1 MENAREIKGAGWIAP
16 SRGKIKSGVL
26 VVLLAGLSA
35 FAAGR
40 PGPDHPVSR
49 LLTLYAGGRFFELRD
64 TLAGMT
70 GNPFPEIEFF
80 RAAADNAF
88 NRLDSALR
96 RIGDYLEGESP
107 DSPRPLTKEA
117 WILRADIYRRSGRY
131 RESAEAQRTILDRFG
146 DELSLSEKAARENQ
160 YNVWTLL
167 SDVPAQSVEFAGDSV
182 IRMESR
188 HLPVRVADRI
198 FYAAADTGC
207 NLSVLYQS
215 LAVELGVNI
224 LEPSIKIQ
232 SGTGKWIDGRMAV
245 LPEMRLGEVL
255 IRNAVFLVLPD
266 EFFPVHPV
274 YPGFVRR
281 ALLGAPILVALK
293 EVTETRDGFWFI
305 PASPAPRDEQNM
317 CLFGFL
323 PLVEVAHRGKRM
335 PFCLDTGST
344 ATFLHPPYFQR
355 YRAEIRSRSRLR
367 QTTMGGVGDER
378 TLNIHFLNVFDF
390 RAGGRGFSFKKVPIH
405 TQVTHSGTE
414 EFFGTLGR
422 DLFTQCSRMTLN
434 FVSMNFI
441 LE

>member
-1 MENAREIKGAGWIAP
+1 MEIAREIKGAGWIAP
-16 SRGKIKSGVL
+16 PRGKIKHGVL
-26 VVLLAGLSA
+26 IILLAALAASA
-35 FAAGR
+35 TGR
-40 PGPDHPVSR
+40 SGSDHPVSR
-49 LLTLYAGGRFFELRD
+49 LLTLYAGGRYFELRD

-88 NRLDSALR
+88 NRLDSAVR
-96 RIGDYLEGESP
+96 RIGDYLAGESP
-107 DSPRPLTKEA
+107 DSPRPLAKEA
-117 WILRADIYRRSGRY
+117 WILLADTYRRSGRY

-146 DELSLSEKAARENQ
+146 NELSLSEKATRENQ
-160 YNVWTLL
+160 YNVWTVL

-207 NLSVLYQS
+207 NLSVLYES
-215 LAVELGVNI
+215 LAVELGLNI
-224 LEPSIKIQ
+224 LEPGIAIQ

-266 EFFPVHPV
+266 EFFPIHPV
-274 YPGFVRR
+274 RPGFVRR

-293 EVTETRDGFWFI
+293 EVTETRDGFWII
-305 PASPAPRDEQNM
+305 PDAPPPRAEQNM

-323 PLVEVAHRGKRM
+323 PLVEVAHRGERM

-355 YRAEIRSRSRLR
+355 YRAEIRARSRLR
-367 QTTMGGVGDER
+367 KTTMGGVGDER
-378 TLNIHFLNVFDF
+378 TVKIHFLDVFDF
-390 RAGGRGFSFKKVPIH
+390 RAGGRSLSFKKVTVH
-405 TQVTHSGTE
+405 TQVTHSSTG

-422 DLFTQCSRMTLN
+422 DLFNQCSRMTLN
-434 FVSMNFI
+434 FVSMSFI